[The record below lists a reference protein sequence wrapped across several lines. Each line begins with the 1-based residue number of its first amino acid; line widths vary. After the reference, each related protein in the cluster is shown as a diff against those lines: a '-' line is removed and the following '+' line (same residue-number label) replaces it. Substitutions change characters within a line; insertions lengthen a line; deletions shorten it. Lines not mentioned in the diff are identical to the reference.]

1 MITRTERIKKLE
13 NKIQKEIWRLQ
24 MLYYATPSVTDNLA
38 IMQKE
43 LKELKNRL

>member
-1 MITRTERIKKLE
+1 MTAKERIKKLE
-13 NKIQKEIWRLQ
+13 GKIQKEIWRLQ

-43 LKELKNRL
+43 LKELKNKI